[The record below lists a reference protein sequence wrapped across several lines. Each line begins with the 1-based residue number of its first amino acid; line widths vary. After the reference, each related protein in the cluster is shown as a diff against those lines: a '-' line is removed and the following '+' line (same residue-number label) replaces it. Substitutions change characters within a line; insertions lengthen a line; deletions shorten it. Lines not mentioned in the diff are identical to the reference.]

1 VNQTECYYFVMY
13 VVIFSTKQTTGFES
27 VQIDVLL
34 LVYQFNYLLL
44 FKDWYVNC
52 RLVSCYR
59 QHTCSVCFLGGY

>member
-1 VNQTECYYFVMY
+1 MY

-52 RLVSCYR
+52 RL
-59 QHTCSVCFLGGY
+59 